1 MRIGHLIIG
10 LGSLLGG
17 VEALREGVKP
27 GKPRRPD
34 NPIDLGL
41 ALVPAHRKGP
51 PLKAAIHR
59 VNTIGGRVKYIVG
72 TIQKSRQDPN
82 VRAFAVKAVSKKRSN
97 GKFALAERDYE
108 GELKA
113 VFDDIRKNVRYVRD
127 GHKLDTFQSARRTLE
142 FGGGDCDD
150 YTITMGSALQSIGY
164 PVKLRI
170 VQTKGAQDFNHI
182 FLLAGLPPR
191 APTKWVPLDASVDKP
206 AGWHPPRSMLAK
218 IKDYDVP

>member
-1 MRIGHLIIG
+1 MRIGSIIIG
-10 LGSLLGG
+10 LGSVLGG
-17 VEALREGVKP
+17 FHALRDGVRP
-27 GKPRRPD
+27 AAPLRPD
-34 NPIDLGL
+34 NPIDLGQSR
-41 ALVPAHRKGP
+41 VPPHRRGP
-51 PLKAAIHR
+51 PLRASIHR
-59 VNTIGGRVKYIVG
+59 VNSIGARVKHIVG
-72 TIQKSRQDPN
+72 QIQKSRQDPD
-82 VRAFAVKAVSKKRSN
+82 VRAFAVKAVSKKRGN
-97 GKFALAERDYE
+97 GRFALAERDYE

-113 VFDDIRKNVRYVRD
+113 VFGDIRKNVRYVRD

-206 AGWHPPRSMLAK
+206 AGWHPPRGMLAK